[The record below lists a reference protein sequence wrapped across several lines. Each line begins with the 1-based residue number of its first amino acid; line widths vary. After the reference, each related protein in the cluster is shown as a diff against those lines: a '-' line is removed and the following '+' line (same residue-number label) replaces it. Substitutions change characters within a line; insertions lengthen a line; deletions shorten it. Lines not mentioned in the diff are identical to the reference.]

1 MTSFFLLN
9 EDVAVFVRRGK
20 ITLEQ
25 YELITGV
32 TYQPAE

>member
-1 MTSFFLLN
+1 MTSFFLSN
-9 EDVAVFVRRGK
+9 EDVEVFVRRGN
-20 ITLEQ
+20 ITPEQ